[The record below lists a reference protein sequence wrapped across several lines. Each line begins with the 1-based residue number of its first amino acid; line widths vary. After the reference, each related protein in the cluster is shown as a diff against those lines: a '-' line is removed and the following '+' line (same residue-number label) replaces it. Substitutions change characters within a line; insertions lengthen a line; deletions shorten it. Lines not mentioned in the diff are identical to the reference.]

1 MTAMHRRSLL
11 AALLAAPLASVPLAS
26 APARAGEVDGMFDVP
41 YVTTPQGVVDA
52 MLSLASVGPADRLI
66 DLGSGDGRIVITAA
80 QRWGTPG
87 LGVEIDP
94 RLVAISQGRERHAG
108 VADKARF
115 VVQDLF
121 DTDLSQA
128 TVITMYLL
136 PEVNL
141 KLRPRLQKLRPGT
154 RIVSHD
160 WDMGDWIPER
170 TIEVDAP
177 DKTVGLRKSSKL
189 MLWVVR

>member
-11 AALLAAPLASVPLAS
+11 AALLAAPLASVPLAP

-41 YVTTPQGVVDA
+41 YVTTPQQVVDA

-94 RLVAISQGRERHAG
+94 RLVAISQGRARDAG

-160 WDMGDWIPER
+160 WDMGDWTPER

-177 DKTVGLRKSSKL
+177 DKTVGLRKTSKL